1 MSESGEL
8 KIYTLGDLR
17 ILRDGKP
24 VKALR
29 SRKAQAL
36 MVYLACTSESHAR
49 EVLADLFWSES
60 SPSRA
65 MANLRDVI
73 HTLRTHL
80 EPFIDITRYSIAIN
94 PEADV
99 WVDAA
104 ELEAALASLREGGE
118 IITVE
123 SAKKIEVALALYK
136 KDFLEG
142 FYLRGARGFE
152 EWLVVERERIRLAT
166 LDGYISL
173 VAHYAEM
180 SNYSKGIYFARR
192 SLELEP
198 LMEVGHQQLMRLLA
212 LSGRSSEAL
221 LQYEACR
228 EVLEKELGVDP
239 SEETKALYESLL
251 KGKKLAGAPPK
262 HHQHNLPLPLSK
274 LIGRDEELAQIASQL
289 KGPACRLLTLIGVGG
304 IGKTSLGLHAAST
317 ATDGYPDG
325 VWLVELAALYEPEIL
340 PDEIAA
346 VFGVSAQEAR
356 SGIGVTDVL
365 VDYLKDKSILLVLD
379 NCEHLI
385 EACAHFAETLLKGCP
400 YVKILATSREAF
412 GIREERIFH
421 VSPLSLPPQE
431 ASLNGKEIE
440 KYPAIKLFLERAAT
454 IQPDFRLTADNRS
467 LLAEICWQLEGIPL
481 AIELAAARVKV
492 ISLDQIA
499 RRLKDRFQLLTGG
512 PRTALPRHQTLQAT
526 MDWSYGL
533 LPELERALLRR
544 LSVFSGGWTLKA
556 AEEVVSFGEVSQQD
570 VLDLLCSLVDKSLVL
585 VEDKGAK
592 ARYRMLETVRQY
604 GARMLTEEGEVEE
617 TRRRHANFFV
627 QLAEETDE
635 GLRDFRQVESMGL
648 LDTEHDNLRGALRWA
663 TDNSE
668 ADLAFRL
675 VAALGWFWFMRGHW
689 KESWRWFQIANQL
702 EAGSSPVVR
711 AKAICRSVGLE
722 IIRGNMIGTVELVE
736 EAMDICRKAGDEE
749 GLAWGLN
756 IMGQAKTWFD
766 EQTDEAIP
774 YLSESAELFSGLE
787 DDWGVA
793 FGLRY
798 IGQMVE
804 YQGEYERGINLQKES
819 IALFERVGDAWNT
832 AHSLFLMGGSATRN
846 NDYELAEWALG
857 QSLEKCGM
865 IGDKV
870 MEAHALRGLGQLALQ
885 KDNLEE
891 AEEIY
896 LEALEA
902 LQKIGDDNC
911 VASASRGLGEVAQ
924 RKGDFAKAAQ
934 FLSQSL
940 LLYKKLGVDDFVALL
955 IDRFASLAVAV
966 EKRERAARLLGASK
980 DLEGAPGQILPSQYR
995 KERVDLTTS
1004 VRKLLGEKEFE
1015 KLFEEGA
1022 TMRRKD
1028 AIAYA
1033 LEESGEMKQQ

>member
-1 MSESGEL
+1 MSESEEL
-8 KIYTLGDLR
+8 KIYTLGDLN
-17 ILRDGKP
+17 ILRSGKP

-36 MVYLACTSESHAR
+36 LVYLACTSESHAR

-60 SPSRA
+60 PPSRA
-65 MANLRDVI
+65 LSNLRDVI
-73 HTLRTHL
+73 HALRTHL
-80 EPFIDITRYSIAIN
+80 EPFMDITRYSIAIN
-94 PEADV
+94 PEVDV

-104 ELEAALASLREGGE
+104 ELEAALTALREGGE
-118 IITVE
+118 NITTE
-123 SAKKIEVALALYK
+123 SEKKIEVALALYK

-152 EWLVVERERIRLAT
+152 EWQVVERERIRLAT

-173 VAHYAEM
+173 VEHHAEM
-180 SNYSKGIYFARR
+180 SNYSKGIYHARR
-192 SLELEP
+192 ALELEP

-228 EVLEKELGVDP
+228 DILQKELGVEP
-239 SEETKALYESLL
+239 SEETKALHEQLL
-251 KGKKLAGAPPK
+251 KGEALHGTPTKQP
-262 HHQHNLPLPLSK
+262 QHNLPLPLSN
-274 LIGRDEELAQIASQL
+274 LIGRDEELAQIRKKLEEPSS
-289 KGPACRLLTLIGVGG
+289 RLLTLIGVGG
-304 IGKTSLGLHAAST
+304 IGKTRLGLHTAA
-317 ATDGYPDG
+317 AAIDRYPDG
-325 VWLVELAALYEPEIL
+325 VWLVELAALNEEEIL

-346 VFGVSAQEAR
+346 VFGVSAQEVR

-365 VDYLKDKSILLVLD
+365 VDYLQDKSILLVLD

-385 EACAHFAETLLKGCP
+385 DTCAKFAESLLNGCP
-400 YVKILATSREAF
+400 NVKILATSREAF

-421 VSPLSLPPQE
+421 VSPLSLPPRE
-431 ASLNGKEIE
+431 SSLNGKEIE
-440 KYPAIKLFLERAAT
+440 KYPAVELFLERAAT
-454 IQPDFRLTADNRS
+454 IQPDFKLTANNKP

-544 LSVFSGGWTLKA
+544 LSVFSGGWALKA
-556 AEEVVSFGEVSQQD
+556 AEEVVSFGEMAPEE
-570 VLDLLCSLVDKSLVL
+570 VLDLLCNLVDKSLVL
-585 VEDKGAK
+585 VEDQGAK
-592 ARYRMLETVRQY
+592 VRYGMLETVRQY
-604 GARMLTEEGEVEE
+604 GTRMLSEEEEVEE
-617 TRRRHANFFV
+617 ARRRHANFFV

-635 GLRDFRQVESMGL
+635 GLRDFRQVESMNI

-663 TDNSE
+663 TDSNE
-668 ADLAFRL
+668 TDLAFRL
-675 VAALGWFWFMRGHW
+675 VGALGWYWFMRGHW
-689 KESWRWFQIANQL
+689 KESWRWLQIAHQL
-702 EAGSSPVVR
+702 ESGSDPVVR

-736 EAMDICRKAGDEE
+736 EAMDICRKAGNEE
-749 GLAWGLN
+749 GLAWSLN

-774 YLSESAELFSGLE
+774 YLSESVDLFSSLE

-819 IALFERVGDAWNT
+819 IALFERVGDAWNA
-832 AHSLFLMGGSATRN
+832 AHSLFLMGGSATRH

-857 QSLEKCGM
+857 QSLKKCGM

-870 MEAHALRGLGQLALQ
+870 MEGHALRGLGQLALQ
-885 KDNLEE
+885 KDDLEE

-911 VASASRGLGEVAQ
+911 VASVSRGLGEVAQ
-924 RKGDFAKAAQ
+924 RKGDFDKAAQ

-940 LLYKKLGVDDFVALL
+940 LLYKKLGIDDFAALL
-955 IDRFASLAVAV
+955 IDRFASLAVALK
-966 EKRERAARLLGASK
+966 KRERAARLLGASK
-980 DLEGAPGQILPSQYR
+980 DLDGTPKQISPPQYR

-1004 VRKLLGEKEFE
+1004 VKKLLGEKEFK

-1022 TMRRKD
+1022 AMSLED
-1028 AIAYA
+1028 AVAYA
-1033 LEESGEMKQQ
+1033 LEETGEMEQK